1 MTEFLHNNLANII
14 ISIILIAAVIF
25 AIIKIKKNKGS
36 CGCNGNCGCC
46 GNNCTEKRKKHNTE
60 NKK

>member
-46 GNNCTEKRKKHNTE
+46 GNACSNKNNKATPTKKD
-60 NKK
+60 

>member
-14 ISIILIAAVIF
+14 ISAILIVAVVI

-36 CGCNGNCGCC
+36 CGCNGNCSCC
-46 GNNCTEKRKKHNTE
+46 DNACSNKNNKTTPTKKD
-60 NKK
+60 

>member
-14 ISIILIAAVIF
+14 ISTILIAAVIF

-36 CGCNGNCGCC
+36 CGCNGNCSYCKNVC
-46 GNNCTEKRKKHNTE
+46 SNM
-60 NKK
+60 NKKATPTKKD

>member
-14 ISIILIAAVIF
+14 ISAILIAAVVF

-46 GNNCTEKRKKHNTE
+46 DNNCTEKRKKHNTE